1 MKETTIT
8 TTEDA
13 WQCEVCRHEHTDEW
27 GGKWAIFH
35 CPLHGEF
42 CNDGLHNC
50 GLYRYVESH
59 GRDQICCP
67 ICGWVAKDD
76 WTEKY
81 DERKDEKGL
90 FKMVEVYDKRTG
102 TFPKTEKELKSFYRD
117 QDYVLQHPEGFSGM
131 MSYRRL
137 MEY

>member
-1 MKETTIT
+1 MKETTVT

-13 WQCEVCRHEHTDEW
+13 WQCEVCGCKHTNEW

-35 CPLHGEF
+35 CPRHGEF
-42 CNDGLHNC
+42 CNDGLKNC

-59 GRDQICCP
+59 KKDQTCCP
-67 ICGWVAKDD
+67 ICGWTTIDR

-81 DERKDEKGL
+81 DERKGE
-90 FKMVEVYDKRTG
+90 
-102 TFPKTEKELKSFYRD
+102 FPKTEKELKSFYWN
-117 QDYVLQHPEGFSGM
+117 QDWVLKNRICFSEM

>member
-13 WQCEVCRHEHTDEW
+13 WQSEVCGHEHTDEW
-27 GGKWAIFH
+27 DGKWAIFH

-50 GLYRYVESH
+50 GLYRYVESRERV
-59 GRDQICCP
+59 GSCCP
-67 ICGWVAKDD
+67 VCGWVAIDGLRED
-76 WTEKY
+76 Y
-81 DERKDEKGL
+81 DNRKGKL
-90 FKMVEVYDKRTG
+90 
-102 TFPKTEKELKSFYRD
+102 PKTEKELKSFYRD
-117 QDYVLQHPEGFSGM
+117 QDYVLEHPEGFSGM

-137 MEY
+137 LEY